1 MNRSPTG
8 SDKEKHDDRFLMDAT
23 MMRETVAMIKKEEFS
38 RYAWDI
44 FLRLMTL
51 NAALTMF
58 LILLV
63 KMGLLQD

>member
-1 MNRSPTG
+1 M
-8 SDKEKHDDRFLMDAT
+8 A
-23 MMRETVAMIKKEEFS
+23 RETVAMKEKEEFS

-44 FLRLMTL
+44 FSRLMTL
-51 NAALTMF
+51 NAGLTMF

>member
-1 MNRSPTG
+1 M
-8 SDKEKHDDRFLMDAT
+8 A
-23 MMRETVAMIKKEEFS
+23 RETVAMKKKEEFS

-51 NAALTMF
+51 NAGLTMF